1 MKKLAKILS
10 TAALLACF
18 VLAMLCAASAANVAF
33 LKSGEKGDGSSPDS
47 PVGTLTDA
55 LGKLDLER
63 DGTVVIVGDFVQGKS
78 NFFYKEEFGGKV
90 TITSVYDGVD
100 YRETAG
106 AEFICGMPE
115 GGDGRRFICSGEY
128 VFRDLTFH
136 MRSQLYMIVANHYPV
151 TIDTG
156 VKMIT
161 DSPKTNGLLFD
172 TAFSILGG
180 YQDKQAIIAK
190 GSAPESSGGDPVSIT
205 VRSGENI
212 LIAPYSRGIQNPDFY
227 GVAEITVEGDAKV
240 GTLYYEPVNGQ
251 AVGNS
256 NVNITVGGNAQI
268 GKITCGDKPAGMK
281 QLTLNWNGGKIANFI
296 RNAAS
301 ASAPFTLNASA
312 DVASSMEYA
321 IVAPNFDV
329 KNASG
334 DVAPVAGNK
343 TEVKLTIGQTTAYVN
358 GEAKTLDVAPVI
370 ENGRTL
376 MPLRFI
382 AEAMGATIAWD
393 GATGTATLDDG
404 TNKVVITLGSATA
417 YVNGEAKTLDVAA
430 ASRNGRTLLPVR
442 FIAESFGAEVAWDGA
457 TSTATLT
464 K

>member
-1 MKKLAKILS
+1 MKKLTKILCVS
-10 TAALLACF
+10 ALLTCF
-18 VLAMLCAASAANVAF
+18 ALAMLCAASAANVAF
-33 LKSGEKGDGSSPDS
+33 LKTGSKGDGSSPQS

-55 LGKLDLER
+55 LNSLDLDREA
-63 DGTVVIVGDFVQGKS
+63 TVVICGEFIQGKS
-78 NFFYKEEFGGKV
+78 NFYYKEEFDGKII
-90 TITSVYDGVD
+90 ITSVYDGVD

-106 AEFICGMPE
+106 AQFICGMPE

-156 VKMIT
+156 VKMIC
-161 DSPKTNGLLFD
+161 DSPKTNGQLFD
-172 TAFSILGG
+172 TSFSILGG
-180 YQDKQAIIAK
+180 YQDNQAIIAK
-190 GSAPESSGGDPVSIT
+190 GPQPEKSGGDPTSIT

-212 LIAPYSRGIQNPDFY
+212 LIAPYSRGIQSPDYY

-251 AVGNS
+251 SLGNS

-268 GKITCGDKPAGMK
+268 QKITCGDKPAALK
-281 QLTLNWNGGKIANFI
+281 QLTLNWNGGKIGNFI

-301 ASAPFTLNASA
+301 AQSPFTLNADASL
-312 DVASSMEYA
+312 ASSIEYA
-321 IVAPNFDV
+321 VIEQSFNTKNVIGDAP
-329 KNASG
+329 
-334 DVAPVAGNK
+334 APAETK
-343 TEVKLTIGQTTAYVN
+343 TEVKLTIGSTTAYVN
-358 GEAKTLDVAPVI
+358 GQAQTLDVAPVI
-370 ENGRTL
+370 ENSRTL

-382 AEAMGATIAWD
+382 AEAMGASVEWD
-393 GATGTATLDDG
+393 GATGTATLTEG
-404 TNKVVITLGSATA
+404 TNVVVITLGSTTATVGGA
-417 YVNGEAKTLDVAA
+417 TVTLDVPA

-442 FIAESFGAEVAWDGA
+442 FIAESFGATVAWDGA

-464 K
+464 T